1 MKNGLTIS
9 MIFEAQSANY
19 GEGFGNIATLKKLS
33 RSDGKT
39 YTYISRQA
47 LRYNMINQLGWDNT
61 PVFDNGVVQFAPNA
75 TIRDYPEIDLFGYM
89 KTEAKG
95 SGAGT
100 QTRSAVARLSN
111 AISLEPYNSDMDF
124 LNNMGMARRQGLN
137 NAIAQS
143 EIHHSLY
150 AYTITVDLDR
160 IGEDGDISLDSAEKE
175 KRVENLLDTIQFL
188 YRDIKGRRENLNPI
202 FVIGGVYDRKN
213 PYFEDRLKI
222 DRDGLQVKM
231 IEDIRNSCD
240 DTLNNTVIGYVPQS
254 LFNNEQIMDELHPLT
269 VPEAFQAI
277 KKEVKTYYESDQ
289 N

>member
-1 MKNGLTIS
+1 
-9 MIFEAQSANY
+9 
-19 GEGFGNIATLKKLS
+19 
-33 RSDGKT
+33 
-39 YTYISRQA
+39 
-47 LRYNMINQLGWDNT
+47 MINQLGWDNT